1 MITAE
6 TFFQSKYNSVF
17 YTIKHGGT
25 VSQLIDRLL
34 AYKSSKKTHLD
45 CPLKL
50 TALL

>member
-1 MITAE
+1 MITTE

-17 YTIKHGGT
+17 YTIKHEGT

-34 AYKSSKKTHLD
+34 AYKSYKITNSD